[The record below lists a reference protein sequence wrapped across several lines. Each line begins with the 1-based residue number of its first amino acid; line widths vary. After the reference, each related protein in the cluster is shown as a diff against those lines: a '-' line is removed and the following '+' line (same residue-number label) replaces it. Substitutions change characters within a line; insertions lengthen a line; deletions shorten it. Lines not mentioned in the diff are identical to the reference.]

1 MQSQDC
7 WYWIPVAVAVT
18 HCSVSDNRC
27 TVRREGKG
35 SVMTGW
41 ALQTRKLEE
50 NMKKKTKKNN
60 FKLTAIWMPLQKYCT
75 SSVNGTRRTVVRL
88 TTPSQ
93 VRHQD

>member
-75 SSVNGTRRTVVRL
+75 SSVTEHEE
-88 TTPSQ
+88 Q
-93 VRHQD
+93 